1 MSESAT
7 SGPARG
13 TGPALPG
20 AAALARAI
28 RERQTTAQSAAEAC
42 IERIEACDGVVNAV
56 VQRRFAQA
64 RQEAAQADAQQ
75 AAGKPLGPLH
85 GVPITIKDQFD
96 VAGMPTT
103 IGLMSRRDRVEPPG
117 RSSARSPT

>member
-7 SGPARG
+7 SGPTRG

-56 VQRRFAQA
+56 VQRRFGQV

-85 GVPITIKDQFD
+85 GVPIKDQFD